1 MLCPFMGE
9 DIFAPEGAKISF
21 QCAIV
26 YKHCA
31 ATRLSNRKLR
41 RMLQGNLFLIISLA
55 TLVLFSAC
63 SKTAGRPSAASTPT
77 ESSATTGRVSSV
89 NFVKATVAE
98 VRIPAGGSADA
109 IVRVTIQ
116 SGYHINANPA
126 SDSYLKATELALQP
140 GDGVSVGFIS
150 YPSPLTKKFSFSKKP
165 LAVYEGKAAI
175 RVMLKAAGSASKGPH
190 SFAAKLSV
198 QACDDQVCY
207 APGTIDLSIPVTVK

>member
-1 MLCPFMGE
+1 MLYPFMGE
-9 DIFAPEGAKISF
+9 DIFAPEAAKISF

-31 ATRLSNRKLR
+31 ARRLSNRKLT
-41 RMLQGNLFLIISLA
+41 RMPQRNLFLFISLT

-63 SKTAGRPSAASTPT
+63 SKTVGPPARSTPT
-77 ESSATTGRVSSV
+77 ESSATTSRVSSV
-89 NFVKATVAE
+89 NFVKAAVGE
-98 VRIPAGGSADA
+98 VQISAGGSADA

-150 YPSPLTKKFSFSKKP
+150 YPSPLTRKFSFSKKP
-165 LAVYEGKAAI
+165 LAVYEGEVAI
-175 RVMLKAAGSASKGPH
+175 RVMLKAAGPAPKGPH

>member
-1 MLCPFMGE
+1 MP
-9 DIFAPEGAKISF
+9 
-21 QCAIV
+21 Q
-26 YKHCA
+26 
-31 ATRLSNRKLR
+31 R
-41 RMLQGNLFLIISLA
+41 NLFLIILLA
-55 TLVLFSAC
+55 IPVLFSAC
-63 SKTAGRPSAASTPT
+63 SRTTGGPSATNAPTPT
-77 ESSATTGRVSSV
+77 ESSAASLVSSI
-89 NFVKATVAE
+89 NFVRASTAE
-98 VRIPAGGSADA
+98 LQISAGGSADA

-150 YPSPLTKKFSFSKKP
+150 YPSPLTRKFSFSKKP
-165 LAVYEGKAAI
+165 LAVYEGEAAI
-175 RVMLKAAGSASKGPH
+175 RVMLKAAGSAPKGPH